1 MQSKWNYIPVVGGP
15 IALIYN
21 VPGIATKSLKLDA
34 ATLAKILS
42 GKITKWNDA
51 AIKALQTSAVAKKL
65 PAKPIRVVYR
75 SASSGTSENLTN
87 YLRQNVPAIWTKQK
101 NGVIASGNP
110 AGRMPAGSIGA
121 ANAQALVTSVK
132 STKYTIGYSDF
143 SDTVDNAG
151 NPKVSVALLKN
162 ANNEFIAP
170 SSASAAKFLEVFTE
184 AKFFNKTTGAVT
196 LDFTKVIPGAYQA
209 SLLSYAIVDK
219 GVGSADV
226 EGFVNYMLNTCG
238 PERAATLGYAPITGA
253 LKTKALQMAAAIA
266 S

>member
-1 MQSKWNYIPVVGGP
+1 M
-15 IALIYN
+15 
-21 VPGIATKSLKLDA
+21 
-34 ATLAKILS
+34 
-42 GKITKWNDA
+42 
-51 AIKALQTSAVAKKL
+51 
-65 PAKPIRVVYR
+65 
-75 SASSGTSENLTN
+75 
-87 YLRQNVPAIWTKQK
+87 
-101 NGVIASGNP
+101 IASGNP